1 MRKAI
6 PNILLLALVF
16 LLSCP
21 VLAYADGQGNMDGG
35 GSGMGQ
41 GTTQNF
47 WSPGNDGV
55 RITVVHAE
63 TGEAAAPPEDFSNK
77 TFSKPI
83 IHFEKRSKL
92 DYRAGAAL
100 TPATGE
106 LPLSYT
112 GRHHSLHYDKQLTPG
127 QYPGHTTVFLFR
139 VCRPAGIRCNRRGV

>member
-21 VLAYADGQGNMDGG
+21 VLAYAEGQGNMDGG

-100 TPATGE
+100 TPATGNYPYHIPAAIIPYIMTSNSHPANIQAIRQYFCC
-106 LPLSYT
+106 LLYT
-112 GRHHSLHYDKQLTPG
+112 SN
-127 QYPGHTTVFLFR
+127 
-139 VCRPAGIRCNRRGV
+139 I